1 MNTSHSLHVTAAD
14 VQFYRDH
21 GYFIYQ
27 HSLLPAEKFQR
38 LQAFFAG
45 LLADLPAGK
54 RPEAM
59 DVPHF
64 AHPELFEWLLAD
76 EVLDFVEAFIGSDI
90 VLWSSHFI
98 SKPPGDGKRVPWHE
112 DSAYWNERL
121 SEHEVLTVW
130 LAIDDSTRENGCMR
144 VVADSHRHGFS
155 DYVEVDRNTHVFGRE
170 IVAEQVDMSRV
181 VDLELRE
188 GQCHIHHSKMI
199 HGSNPN
205 TSAKRRCGYTM
216 RYMPATVKVRST
228 GPHAAHAVYLARGR
242 DRAGNE
248 YGEPWVP
255 FAPGIR

>member
-1 MNTSHSLHVTAAD
+1 
-14 VQFYRDH
+14 
-21 GYFIYQ
+21 
-27 HSLLPAEKFQR
+27 
-38 LQAFFAG
+38 
-45 LLADLPAGK
+45 
-54 RPEAM
+54 M

-76 EVLDFVEAFIGSDI
+76 EVLDFVEAFLGPDI

-170 IVAEQVDMSRV
+170 IVAEQVDQSR
-181 VDLELRE
+181 
-188 GQCHIHHSKMI
+188 S
-199 HGSNPN
+199 
-205 TSAKRRCGYTM
+205 RRFGT
-216 RYMPATVKVRST
+216 
-228 GPHAAHAVYLARGR
+228 ARGPMPHPPR
-242 DRAGNE
+242 QNDPRLQPQHQCQAALRLHHALHAGDCE
-248 YGEPWVP
+248 SAGYGATRNARGVSGSGTRPRRQR
-255 FAPGIR
+255 IRGSIEAVCTGHSLEGEA